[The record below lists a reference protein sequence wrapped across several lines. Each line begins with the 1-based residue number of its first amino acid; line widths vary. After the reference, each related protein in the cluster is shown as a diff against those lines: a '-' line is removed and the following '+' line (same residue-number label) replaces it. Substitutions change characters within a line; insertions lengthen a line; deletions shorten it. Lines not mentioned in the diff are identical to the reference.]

1 MPHTSRKFF
10 QFIHTVKSYRRCWM
24 LDLPS
29 FWANIKTLLAGRS
42 QQCDNH
48 SATLPHTCSD
58 KQVCVQ
64 LPTYADNVAS
74 PAFAR
79 RGRRSPT
86 VQQSINISCPHQ
98 RAQADGQSDTVPLH
112 KPCSTYY
119 AGSANKV
126 VWVESE
132 YPRKFY
138 KHLIMYFRFY
148 G

>member
-1 MPHTSRKFF
+1 VPHTSRKFF
-10 QFIHTVKSYRRCWM
+10 QFIHIVKSYRRCWM

-42 QQCDNH
+42 HNSVIITVLHCHTHVVTNKSVFSYRRTLTTWHCPH
-48 SATLPHTCSD
+48 SHAAAADPRPCSSRSI
-58 KQVCVQ
+58 
-64 LPTYADNVAS
+64 S
-74 PAFAR
+74 PARSREPR
-79 RGRRSPT
+79 RT
-86 VQQSINISCPHQ
+86 
-98 RAQADGQSDTVPLH
+98 DTVPLH

-119 AGSANKV
+119 AGSANKM